1 MSISNDY
8 SDQMPMPFGK
18 HIGTPL
24 GKLPPSYLIWLY
36 KTSENG
42 ERLSDKKLANYIKAN
57 LHRLELEVISQYQQ
71 KWFERQ

>member
-24 GKLPPSYLIWLY
+24 GLLPPSYLLWLY
-36 KTSENG
+36 RTSANG
-42 ERLSDKKLANYIKAN
+42 ERLSDKKLANYIKDN
-57 LHRLELEVISQYQQ
+57 LHKLEFGEIAEKQR
-71 KWFERQ
+71 KRFERQ